1 MWLINALLAISL
13 LFHFQVQQQQQES
26 SGWTPNVDPDQFGE
40 GYQDFLREIPKF
52 DLSRAWYDPFSG
64 CWNDGNYCVYP
75 NEGGFGL
82 WGIGTFYRE
91 ACGDADFC
99 GIVSGDVI
107 GIWAKYKGIA
117 DLYCANNTCIVRFKV
132 GRDQCP
138 PDHPL
143 CKDIIPPV
151 VDRGLGGGG
160 GGGDRNPPGGADS
173 CPAPEVIRE
182 SPPARV
188 EIESLPP
195 YPVVVGQDPDRKGVI
210 YRLVVR
216 VSPAIFRCYE
226 KEPDV
231 CVPVPDAN
239 GDGKPDRSG
248 SCWTQIG
255 DPPVRWPGDLKA
267 GGCRL
272 VEERYPDPVAGDGRL
287 EMILSPSS
295 HAWIEGE
302 LAARY
307 PGARVRMPEI
317 RMPIRGQGEILA
329 DKTFVLRAEV
339 NPKPVD
345 PGIYRVEFLF
355 RTSGT
360 PVSQPIEVR
369 RRIEQKVWLMESAI
383 VR

>member
-1 MWLINALLAISL
+1 
-13 LFHFQVQQQQQES
+13 
-26 SGWTPNVDPDQFGE
+26 
-40 GYQDFLREIPKF
+40 
-52 DLSRAWYDPFSG
+52 
-64 CWNDGNYCVYP
+64 
-75 NEGGFGL
+75 
-82 WGIGTFYRE
+82 
-91 ACGDADFC
+91 
-99 GIVSGDVI
+99 
-107 GIWAKYKGIA
+107 
-117 DLYCANNTCIVRFKV
+117 
-132 GRDQCP
+132 
-138 PDHPL
+138 
-143 CKDIIPPV
+143 
-151 VDRGLGGGG
+151 
-160 GGGDRNPPGGADS
+160 
-173 CPAPEVIRE
+173 
-182 SPPARV
+182 V

-216 VSPAIFRCYE
+216 IPPVIFRRYE

-295 HAWIEGE
+295 RAWIEGE

-329 DKTFVLRAEV
+329 DKTFLLKAEV

-360 PVSQPIEVR
+360 PVSQPIEIR
-369 RRIEQKVWLMESAI
+369 KRIEQKVWLMESAI

>member
-1 MWLINALLAISL
+1 
-13 LFHFQVQQQQQES
+13 
-26 SGWTPNVDPDQFGE
+26 
-40 GYQDFLREIPKF
+40 
-52 DLSRAWYDPFSG
+52 
-64 CWNDGNYCVYP
+64 
-75 NEGGFGL
+75 
-82 WGIGTFYRE
+82 
-91 ACGDADFC
+91 
-99 GIVSGDVI
+99 
-107 GIWAKYKGIA
+107 
-117 DLYCANNTCIVRFKV
+117 
-132 GRDQCP
+132 
-138 PDHPL
+138 
-143 CKDIIPPV
+143 
-151 VDRGLGGGG
+151 
-160 GGGDRNPPGGADS
+160 
-173 CPAPEVIRE
+173 
-182 SPPARV
+182 V

-195 YPVVVGQDPDRKGVI
+195 YPVVVGQDPERKGVI

-216 VSPAIFRCYE
+216 VPPVVYRRYE

-248 SCWTQIG
+248 SCWIQIG

-267 GGCRL
+267 GSCRL

-295 HAWIEGE
+295 RAWIEGE
-302 LAARY
+302 MAARY
-307 PGARVRMPEI
+307 PGARARMPQI

-345 PGIYRVEFLF
+345 PGIYLVEFLF

-360 PVSQPIEVR
+360 PVSQPIEIR
-369 RRIEQKVWLMESAI
+369 KRIEQKVWLMESAI